1 MWSQEYQN
9 EYYQMYFD
17 IFKKHPFICG
27 ELVWNFADFKTSEGI
42 MCVGGNDKGIF
53 TCDRELKDIA
63 FTLKKRWQQLN

>member
-17 IFKKHPFICG
+17 IFKKYPFICG